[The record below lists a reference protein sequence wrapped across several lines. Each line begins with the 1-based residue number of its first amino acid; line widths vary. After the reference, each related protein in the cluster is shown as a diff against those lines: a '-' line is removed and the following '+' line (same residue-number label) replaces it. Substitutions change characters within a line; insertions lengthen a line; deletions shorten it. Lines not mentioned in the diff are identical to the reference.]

1 MAFTNFPINFLK
13 RVVTGNQSLTPICLK
28 HRVEVIQGLEDEDDE
43 LEVQVHLQV
52 AEIGG
57 TSLYPFRL
65 LRILMRV
72 EITLEG

>member
-1 MAFTNFPINFLK
+1 M
-13 RVVTGNQSLTPICLK
+13 TPICLK

-43 LEVQVHLQV
+43 FEVQVHLQV

-57 TSLYPFRL
+57 TLLYQFRL

>member
-43 LEVQVHLQV
+43 FEVQVHLQV

>member
-1 MAFTNFPINFLK
+1 MTH
-13 RVVTGNQSLTPICLK
+13 ICLK
-28 HRVEVIQGLEDEDDE
+28 HHVEVIQGLEDEDDE
-43 LEVQVHLQV
+43 LEVLVHLQV